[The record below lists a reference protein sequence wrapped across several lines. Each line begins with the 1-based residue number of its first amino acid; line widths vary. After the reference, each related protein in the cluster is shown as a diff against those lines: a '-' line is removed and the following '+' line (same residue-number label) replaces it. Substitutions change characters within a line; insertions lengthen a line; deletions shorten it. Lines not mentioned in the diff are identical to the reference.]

1 MIRRRKQKVRLQAM
15 TRMLN
20 YIICNDS
27 DDCMQFLKQTE
38 AFLTNFVSTTR
49 KTKQICAITN
59 MPTLEQNKKK
69 TLYSYASQN
78 GNSMLC
84 EANLSI
90 IKLKQLKR
98 NEK

>member
-1 MIRRRKQKVRLQAM
+1 MQIKQQQQPKTSNDDQKRKTKKVRLQAM

-49 KTKQICAITN
+49 KNKANLCNHKHANTRTKQKT
-59 MPTLEQNKKK
+59 K
-69 TLYSYASQN
+69 TLYSYAS
-78 GNSMLC
+78 
-84 EANLSI
+84 
-90 IKLKQLKR
+90 
-98 NEK
+98 

>member
-59 MPTLEQNKKK
+59 MPTLEQNKKQK
-69 TLYSYASQN
+69 HCIL
-78 GNSMLC
+78 MLARMETAC
-84 EANLSI
+84 CAKQTYQSLS
-90 IKLKQLKR
+90 L
-98 NEK
+98 NN